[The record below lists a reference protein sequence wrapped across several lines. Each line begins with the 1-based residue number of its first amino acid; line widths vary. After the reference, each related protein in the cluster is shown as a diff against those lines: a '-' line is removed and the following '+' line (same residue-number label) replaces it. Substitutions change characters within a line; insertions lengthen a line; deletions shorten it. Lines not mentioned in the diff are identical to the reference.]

1 MASGNF
7 LKCHEVTA
15 KWEGGWSDHPADPGG
30 KTMYG
35 ITLAKYRE
43 HYPNATAKDLR
54 NISKANALAIYQTDY
69 WAKVNGERLAAGV
82 DLATYDAA
90 VNSGVSRGL
99 KWLKASVGGPD
110 EETVKK
116 ICRAR
121 LSFVQ
126 ALSTWKTFGKG
137 WARRIAD
144 IEAKGVAW
152 ALAAKSTAGVTKST
166 LERESK
172 DAKKKSDTQ
181 STIGGG
187 AGGVGAPGLA
197 VSPEAADQMAAW
209 ALGGCFAALII
220 LAVFLVWRSH
230 VNKQRAEAYA
240 AEAMK

>member
-1 MASGNF
+1 MAKGNF

-43 HYPNATAKDLR
+43 HFPKATGADLR
-54 NISKANALAIYQTDY
+54 KISKNTALMLYQSDY
-69 WAKVNGERLAAGV
+69 WNKVSGEKLAAGV

-99 KWLKASVGGPD
+99 KWLKASIGGPD
-110 EETVKK
+110 EQTVKN

-121 LSFVQ
+121 LGLVQ
-126 ALSTWKTFGKG
+126 ALKTWKTFGKG

-152 ALAAKSTAGVTKST
+152 ALAAKTNPAVTKST
-166 LERESK
+166 LERE
-172 DAKKKSDTQ
+172 AHAAEKKADKQVASGGVA
-181 STIGGG
+181 GGG
-187 AGGVGAPGLA
+187 GLAGAPLTDN
-197 VSPEAADQMAAW
+197 ADQIASW
-209 ALGGCFAALII
+209 VLGGCLFAIVL
-220 LAVFLVWRSH
+220 VGGFLVWRAH
-230 VNKQRAEAYA
+230 INRERAAAYA
-240 AEAMK
+240 AEAAK